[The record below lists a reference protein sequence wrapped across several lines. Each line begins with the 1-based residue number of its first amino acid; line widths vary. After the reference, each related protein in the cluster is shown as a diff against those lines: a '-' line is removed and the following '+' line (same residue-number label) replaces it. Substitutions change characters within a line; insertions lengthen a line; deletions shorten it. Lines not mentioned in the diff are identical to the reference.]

1 MTEFFLTVQE
11 QRRKLAEEKKDKTV
25 EYYYFQ
31 KGAGMHYREIC
42 YLSGRVEREELSDW
56 SVNKCNTSIVLNSIR
71 VSNNSD
77 NLFILYKSLMAKVN
91 VCKE

>member
-1 MTEFFLTVQE
+1 MTEFFVTVQE

-42 YLSGRVEREELSDW
+42 YLSGRVEREELSD
-56 SVNKCNTSIVLNSIR
+56 
-71 VSNNSD
+71 
-77 NLFILYKSLMAKVN
+77 
-91 VCKE
+91 